1 MNGELINQTL
11 SKREH
16 PLTVRVSF
24 DTYDTL
30 KREAREDGKT
40 VSTLVNDILRHR

>member
-1 MNGELINQTL
+1 MTGDLNNQAYF
-11 SKREH
+11 KREH
-16 PLTVRVSF
+16 PLTVRISF

>member
-1 MNGELINQTL
+1 MTGDLNNQPYF
-11 SKREH
+11 KREH
-16 PLTVRVSF
+16 PLTVRISF

>member
-1 MNGELINQTL
+1 MNNQSF

-30 KREAREDGKT
+30 KREARKNGKT
-40 VSTLVNDILRHR
+40 VSTLVNDILRDR

>member
-1 MNGELINQTL
+1 MTSDLNKSVF

-16 PLTVRVSF
+16 PLTVRISF